1 MINYDNLN
9 VLIKTFSIN
18 IISIIIFFKMANYKN
33 IKIWN
38 VTALVISS
46 IISMAMYIFLKNKID
61 IVVSIFSMCI
71 IQSIAL
77 NFVTKLNIANVIV
90 GELISVSLSYLL
102 LIFSGVIEFLIQRW
116 LVINNT
122 TVNVIITLSIESVIL
137 FILFKIR
144 KIKKGIAFIQK
155 KDSFISIILINI
167 GSFILLIY
175 GLLGSN
181 YGKVV
186 EHIFYFFT
194 ILGISLIITIQKFL
208 SIYYKQK
215 LLDDTITD
223 YKNQIIQKDSEIKR
237 LTEENFKINKIN
249 HEFNQRQN
257 ALELMV
263 KEHIQKYNFEVGEDN
278 NILNRVNQLTA
289 EHSNKMQEIKSIEEL
304 PLTEIKEIDDMFAY
318 MQKECAERNIDF
330 KLKINGNIFYMINN
344 LISVNSLET
353 LIGDHIR
360 DAIIAVESSNNKHRE
375 IFAILGK
382 KDSNYEFCVY
392 DTGIDFELDTF
403 SKLGIEPATTHKD
416 AGGTGIGFITTFET
430 LKKCNASIEIEELK
444 DSEYSKCVKFIFDDK
459 NEYRIKSYRAE
470 EIKAISKNSRI
481 IVCS

>member
-1 MINYDNLN
+1 MILDR
-9 VLIKTFSIN
+9 VIKGIFIN
-18 IISIIIFFKMANYKN
+18 IYAIIIVLKMNNYKGLEIKDKILMFGLIMISTIAYVLCGTILDFVTAVLVICLIETIYFRFI
-33 IKIWN
+33 IKIN
-38 VTALVISS
+38 IPNIILSTVIANSISCIIGALCSMLEF
-46 IISMAMYIFLKNKID
+46 IIQRLFLINLTTVNLIITEIFEGILIFFIFRIKRLKKGLNFLKNENEYMEVTTINVCLILAFMYGLIGFASDQVYKYLLIHY
-61 IVVSIFSMCI
+61 VIFGLLMLYI
-71 IQSIAL
+71 IQKA
-77 NFVTKLNIANVIV
+77 
-90 GELISVSLSYLL
+90 
-102 LIFSGVIEFLIQRW
+102 
-116 LVINNT
+116 
-122 TVNVIITLSIESVIL
+122 
-137 FILFKIR
+137 
-144 KIKKGIAFIQK
+144 
-155 KDSFISIILINI
+155 IIL
-167 GSFILLIY
+167 
-175 GLLGSN
+175 
-181 YGKVV
+181 
-186 EHIFYFFT
+186 H
-194 ILGISLIITIQKFL
+194 
-208 SIYYKQK
+208 YKQK

-263 KEHIQKYNFEVGEDN
+263 KEHIQKYNFEAGEDN
-278 NILNRVNQLTA
+278 DILNRVEQLTA

-318 MQKECAERNIDF
+318 MQKECADRNIDF

-375 IFAILGK
+375 IFAILGQ

-459 NEYRIKSYRAE
+459 NEYIIKSYRAE
-470 EIKAISKNSRI
+470 EINAINKNSRI